1 MQVKEITTAIE
12 KLIFGKYIRKIRLSY
27 RKLRDL
33 HSTSNASCASDMW
46 HRESHQSPKLT
57 FIPKLSRSQ
66 NNQSEPC
73 APLWTGLQWS
83 ELKKKRG
90 ETNRSWIFWN
100 CFRSSR
106 ALSEAWLGFTFCRD
120 LAILRTLSFGQRVPV
135 ELDTFHDL
143 IDVSCLFYWCCM
155 EIRQYRIILTLDC
168 V

>member
-1 MQVKEITTAIE
+1 MHTLACFLGDSMQVKEITTAIE

-90 ETNRSWIFWN
+90 KRIVPEFSGIVSGHLVHFLRRGWGSHFAETWQS
-100 CFRSSR
+100 C
-106 ALSEAWLGFTFCRD
+106 ALSL
-120 LAILRTLSFGQRVPV
+120 LAKEFQLNQTRFMIL
-135 ELDTFHDL
+135 
-143 IDVSCLFYWCCM
+143 
-155 EIRQYRIILTLDC
+155 
-168 V
+168 